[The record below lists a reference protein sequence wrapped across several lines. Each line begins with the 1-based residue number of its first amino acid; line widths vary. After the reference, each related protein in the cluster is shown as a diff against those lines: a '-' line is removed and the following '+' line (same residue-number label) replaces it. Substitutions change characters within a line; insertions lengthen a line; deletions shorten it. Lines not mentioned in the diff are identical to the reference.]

1 MMGCRIHK
9 VGHYNSMV
17 PGIVSMAL
25 ASNHHFPRH
34 SHDQFGIGV
43 MTFGAHR
50 SWSGMG
56 DVRAEA
62 GDVIMVNPGEI
73 HDGAPLD
80 GAVRG
85 WRMIYIGPTLFTR
98 EVSEEFE
105 GRLELVRPVARDPL
119 LAALF
124 DKLFACLALPQ
135 PDCLSKEESLLLTLL
150 HLLRRH
156 NVSQPSSA
164 GPCVSVAKAIRYL
177 EAAPASKV
185 SLAELAAL
193 SGISRFQLL
202 RAFAHELGI
211 TPYAYLVQRRV
222 LLAQRLLADGH
233 TPAETA
239 VMAGFS
245 DQSHLTRA
253 FVRQLGVTPGRYR
266 TSWA

>member
-1 MMGCRIHK
+1 MGYRIHK
-9 VGHYNSMV
+9 VEHYNSMV
-17 PGIVSMAL
+17 PGIVAMAL

-80 GAVRG
+80 DEVRG
-85 WRMIYIGPTLFTR
+85 WRMIYIDPTLFTR

-105 GRLELVRPVARDPL
+105 GTLELVRPVVRDPL
-119 LAALF
+119 LAAHF
-124 DKLFACLALPQ
+124 DKLFACLAVPE
-135 PDCLSKEESLLLTLL
+135 PDSLAKEESLLFTLL

-156 NVSQPSSA
+156 NVSQLSAA
-164 GPCVSVAKAIRYL
+164 GPCASVARAIRYL

-193 SGISRFQLL
+193 SGISRFQFL
-202 RAFAHELGI
+202 RAFAHEVGI

-266 TSWA
+266 TSCA

>member
-1 MMGCRIHK
+1 
-9 VGHYNSMV
+9 MV
-17 PGIVSMAL
+17 PGIVAIAV

-73 HDGAPLD
+73 HDGASLD
-80 GAVRG
+80 DEVRG
-85 WRMIYIGPTLFTR
+85 WRMIYIDRTLFMR

-105 GRLELVRPVARDPL
+105 GTLELVRPVARDPL
-119 LAALF
+119 LAAHF
-124 DKLFACLALPQ
+124 DRLFACLAVLE
-135 PDCLSKEESLLLTLL
+135 PDSVAKEESLLLTLL

-156 NVSQPSSA
+156 NVSQLSAA
-164 GPCVSVAKAIRYL
+164 GPCASVARAIRYL

-193 SGISRFQLL
+193 SGISRFPFFP
-202 RAFAHELGI
+202 AFPHQVRI
-211 TPYAYLVQRRV
+211 PPYPYLVQPRL
-222 LLAQRLLADGH
+222 LLARPLLPCA
-233 TPAETA
+233 
-239 VMAGFS
+239 
-245 DQSHLTRA
+245 
-253 FVRQLGVTPGRYR
+253 
-266 TSWA
+266 